1 MTNENLPTAYSN
13 TIHSPLVLVIDDSV
27 FMRNSMRS
35 ILEGIG
41 CRVICAK
48 DGLEGVNMFLQFKP
62 PFVLCDA
69 IMPIMDGLTA
79 CATMR
84 KMDCGKNA
92 LIYMITT
99 ETDRKLVENAFEVGF
114 DDYWVKPIVSNV
126 FIPRMKKII
135 QEYLTVITTEKV
147 TANTTEVY
155 SELEEARKLQL
166 SFMPKPLENQY
177 LQIRNIYS
185 PYDQVSG
192 DFIDYWWNESEQ
204 TLHGYVLDVTGH
216 SIASAMQVFTIKT
229 LFNQFFQCGKSCLLP
244 NRILQF
250 VNRLMFDGQKR
261 KYMATALVFT
271 LDVKEKMLHYS
282 AAGISP
288 IFIKSTDTYEQ
299 VKTRGHPMGYKK
311 DNEYKLEHVSIKGAT
326 EVIFASDGFSEMFN
340 SGKKITA
347 KHDDVAAIL
356 IKIKQQEDFR

>member
-1 MTNENLPTAYSN
+1 MKEDNLPAANSN
-13 TIHSPLVLVIDDSV
+13 TIHSPLVLVIDDSN
-27 FMRNSMRS
+27 FMRNSLRT

-41 CRVICAK
+41 CQVLCAK
-48 DGLEGVNMFLQFKP
+48 DGLEGVNMFQQFKP

-69 IMPIMDGLTA
+69 NMPIMDGLTA
-79 CATMR
+79 CATIR
-84 KMDCGKNA
+84 KMDCGKNS

-99 ETDRKLVENAFEVGF
+99 ETGQKLVEKAFEVGF

-135 QEYLTVITTEKV
+135 QQYLTETTTEKV

-155 SELEEARKLQL
+155 SELAEARKLQL
-166 SFMPKPLENQY
+166 SFLPKPLENKY
-177 LQIRNIYS
+177 LQIRHIYS

-192 DFIDYWWNESEQ
+192 DFIDYWWNESEK

-229 LFNQFFQCGKSCLLP
+229 LFNQFFQCGKSCLPP

-250 VNRLMFDGQKR
+250 VNRLMFDGKKR
-261 KYMATALVFT
+261 KYMATALVFI
-271 LDVKEKMLHYS
+271 LDVKEKVLRYS

-288 IFIKSTDTYEQ
+288 IYITTETFQK
-299 VKTRGHPMGYKK
+299 VNTRGHPMGYKK
-311 DNEYKLEHVSIKGAT
+311 DNEYKLEHVSIKNAT
-326 EVIFASDGFSEMFN
+326 EVIFASDGFSEMLN
-340 SGKKITA
+340 SAKKITA

-356 IKIKQQEDFR
+356 IKIKQEGSL